1 MRIGVNLKILI
12 AKKIPL
18 SLLNNS
24 LLSLPI
30 LYKNKFINFESYL
43 DEDAIN
49 ELLNA
54 IQEVKNLSGNIIE
67 CGCARCG
74 TTCILANYLKSNNIK
89 KKIFALDSFK
99 GFEKNEL
106 EDAIKKGL
114 STASSKDF
122 THSSYD
128 YVQKKIKKLR
138 LTKFII
144 PIEGYFEQIL
154 SKIDSNYCLGF
165 IDCDLK
171 ESMTY
176 SAETIWPKLTHG
188 GKIFFDDYYGTQGS
202 KGARSS
208 IDNFV
213 KNHLNEIEEYGIT
226 NRLYH
231 VTKKR

>member
-1 MRIGVNLKILI
+1 MNLKISI

-30 LYKNKFINFESYL
+30 LYKTKFINFESGL
-43 DEDAIN
+43 DIDSTY
-49 ELLNA
+49 ELFNA
-54 IQEVKNLSGNIIE
+54 IDEVKNLLGNIIE

-89 KKIFALDSFK
+89 KKIFALDSFS

-114 STASSKDF
+114 TTATLKDF
-122 THSSYD
+122 TNSSYD
-128 YVQKKIKKLR
+128 YVQKKIKKLG
-138 LTKFII
+138 LTNFII
-144 PIEGYFEQIL
+144 PIEGYFQQTL

-165 IDCDLK
+165 IDCNLNK
-171 ESMTY
+171 SMTY

-188 GKIFFDDYYGTQGS
+188 GKIFFDDYYGNEVS
-202 KGARSS
+202 RGARSS
-208 IDNFV
+208 IDNFI
-213 KNHLNEIEEYGIT
+213 KNHLDEIEEYGIP

-231 VTKKR
+231 VTKK